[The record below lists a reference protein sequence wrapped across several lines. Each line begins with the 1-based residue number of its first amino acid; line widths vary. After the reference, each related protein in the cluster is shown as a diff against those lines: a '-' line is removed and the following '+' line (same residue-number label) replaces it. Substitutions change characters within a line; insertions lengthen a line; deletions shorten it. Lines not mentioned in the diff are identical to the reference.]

1 MKKRLENILK
11 RYSSLNKLYTFIG
24 SMIIKIV
31 SLFLKENENTIL
43 FVSYMG
49 KNFNDSPKVIY
60 DKIIQDP
67 YFKDYTF
74 IWAFNDTGKYEIKN
88 KNTIKVKMDSFE
100 YLKTALQASYWVTNV
115 NIERGLH
122 FKKNYTQSINTWHG
136 VPLKKIGNDVRGRND
151 FNFSDTDVF
160 CYSGDYEYEI
170 YKRAFNLTDKN
181 LYKIGMPR
189 NDKVLKNEKDVAN
202 RVKESLSIYGKKI
215 ILYAPTWR
223 EDSNDLRLM
232 DLIRW
237 EKVLSDDYV
246 LLIKVHGLN
255 EQFNIN
261 ENSFVRDVSD
271 YEETSELIIASD
283 LLITDYSSIM
293 FDFALTGKPIFIYMT
308 DYDKYV
314 SERGTYFNL
323 KEIDLPIFEEDH
335 LLLDRIKT
343 NEYKTEENKSMAF
356 GKKFIDVRN
365 PNASNNIIKL
375 MKEGIK

>member
-88 KNTIKVKMDSFE
+88 KNTVKVKMDSFE